1 MPPMI
6 SLRKLLFIVF
16 CTVAALLTLVV
27 ILGLIQY
34 RFTHE
39 YDTIIY
45 QGEKILFRFD
55 TLREQFTRSM
65 LSRSGKDMEEAAGKL
80 DGLNVDLTRLLEN
93 TLVPGEYKLALINQV
108 DLPGIALLARKVA
121 EDPLDTKTALQLH
134 DQLRILSDNLMQF
147 DRVLTGQMKTR
158 LIRFQGLAIGA
169 LTLITASVSLLIL
182 FLYQKA
188 LMPLLT
194 LVQYLQQTN
203 LRDPLPVDIKACKEI
218 AELTEQINLMI
229 LEGVYV
235 ASGDDDRGGRLSF
248 SPKELN
254 KLSNSLNGI
263 MNYTQLLIDE
273 GEKSHDEEMLDLLLK
288 VRESSEKMGSIL
300 QHKIGGKKKDE

>member
-1 MPPMI
+1 MI